1 MKIPFAFSGLLF
13 VVAGL
18 LFCAAALVGRRA
30 LLLVPALLCLG
41 AGGCCFCFPTG
52 RKSRRARGKYAQ
64 GRAEGKSDPFGRP
77 PILRPAFSHQFY

>member
-18 LFCAAALVGRRA
+18 LFCAAALVGGHA

-41 AGGCCFCFPTG
+41 LTLLLVRLLG
-52 RKSRRARGKYAQ
+52 
-64 GRAEGKSDPFGRP
+64 
-77 PILRPAFSHQFY
+77 

>member
-18 LFCAAALVGRRA
+18 LFCAAALVGGHA

-41 AGGCCFCFPTG
+41 AGLLFLLPDR
-52 RKSRRARGKYAQ
+52 RKSRRAGANTPKA
-64 GRAEGKSDPFGRP
+64 GAEGKSDPFGRP

>member
-18 LFCAAALVGRRA
+18 LFCAAAL
-30 LLLVPALLCLG
+30 LLVPALLCLG
-41 AGGCCFCFPTG
+41 AGLLFLLPDR

-64 GRAEGKSDPFGRP
+64 GRGRGKE
-77 PILRPAFSHQFY
+77 